1 MIPYVPLWVK
11 SNFSFLDGAS
21 HPDEL
26 VEAAHALGLPALALT
41 DRDGVHG
48 VVRAHMKA
56 KELGLPLLIG
66 ADVSIDDGSQIVL
79 LAQTRAGYAHLCRLL
94 TAGRL
99 RSAKGSSVVSWDEV
113 FTHADDLIALLSSTR
128 SALVAAVEPR
138 TTLEQLK
145 DAFRD
150 RLHALLVRHRCADEM
165 RLEERLRHRAARLE
179 LPIVAGHE
187 VLYHAPTRRPLHD
200 VLTCIRH
207 KVKLTTAGRRI
218 RPNALHALCSPTA
231 FAKLFADDPSA
242 IVRTHEIRERCTF
255 SLDQLHYRYPS
266 ERLPDGRTSA
276 QHLRAVTM
284 SGAHGRYGGTIPD
297 VVRAQ
302 LDKELAL
309 IVELDYCG
317 YFLTMV
323 EIVAFCRGRGILC
336 QGRGSAANSAVCY
349 CLGITAIDPVRMGL
363 LFERFLS
370 RERHEP
376 PDIDLDIEHE
386 RREEVIAHVYAKY
399 GRERAAMVANVVR
412 YRPRSAVRD
421 VGKALGFEELQLD
434 RLSKL
439 LSHHGDVEPAALIQA
454 GFDPQAQSVR
464 QLLELSNE
472 LLDAPRHLSIHPG
485 GFLLGHEPVHD
496 LVPIEN
502 ATMEGR
508 TVIQW
513 DKDDLE
519 HMNLFK
525 VDLLALGALTQLHL
539 VFDML
544 REHRGVTLSMASI
557 PADDPATFDM
567 IGQGDT
573 VGVFQIESRAQMAM
587 LPRLRPRNFYDVV
600 IEVSIVRPGPISGG
614 MVHPY
619 LRRRR
624 GEEPVVYPHPSL
636 EPVLER
642 TLGVPLFQEQVMRL
656 AMVAADYTP
665 GEADQLRRDMA
676 AWRKTGR
683 IEGHHHRLVTRM
695 KAKGIAEEFA
705 ERVFEQIR
713 GFGEY
718 GFPES
723 HAASFALIAYASAW
737 LRRHYPA
744 EFTCGL
750 LNAQP
755 MGFYSV
761 STIVEDAKRKG
772 VAIEPVCAL
781 RSAWDCTLEPLDAT
795 RTRFSVR
802 MGLRFVKGLRRAE
815 ADALMQRRTAL
826 DDADRRDLE
835 RFTRRVA
842 LDEGTATRLAEAGA
856 FAVFARDRRDAL
868 WTVTGRAG
876 ERDFTLDLIADEPT
890 PALSPLHPAEEIVWD
905 YRATDHSPRGH
916 LLAPLR
922 AALRK
927 LRLPDAKA
935 VHATR
940 DGARTR
946 YAGVVICR
954 QRPGTAKGVVFLTLE
969 DESGFVNVICWAKVF
984 DRFALLIKTSSFLGV
999 AGRVQNEEGVV
1010 HLVADEFFL
1019 PKLALGVPEVG
1030 SRDFH

>member
-1 MIPYVPLWVK
+1 MGP
-11 SNFSFLDGAS
+11 S

-113 FTHADDLIALLSSTR
+113 CTHADDLIALLSSTR

-349 CLGITAIDPVRMGL
+349 CLGITAIDPVRMGICCSSASC
-363 LFERFLS
+363 RANA
-370 RERHEP
+370 HEP
-376 PDIDLDIEHE
+376 PDIDPRHRARTPRGSHRARL
-386 RREEVIAHVYAKY
+386 REV
-399 GRERAAMVANVVR
+399 RPRARPRWSRNVVR

-434 RLSKL
+434 RLSKIA
-439 LSHHGDVEPAALIQA
+439 V
-454 GFDPQAQSVR
+454 
-464 QLLELSNE
+464 
-472 LLDAPRHLSIHPG
+472 AP
-485 GFLLGHEPVHD
+485 
-496 LVPIEN
+496 
-502 ATMEGR
+502 
-508 TVIQW
+508 
-513 DKDDLE
+513 
-519 HMNLFK
+519 
-525 VDLLALGALTQLHL
+525 
-539 VFDML
+539 
-544 REHRGVTLSMASI
+544 
-557 PADDPATFDM
+557 
-567 IGQGDT
+567 
-573 VGVFQIESRAQMAM
+573 
-587 LPRLRPRNFYDVV
+587 
-600 IEVSIVRPGPISGG
+600 
-614 MVHPY
+614 
-619 LRRRR
+619 RRRR
-624 GEEPVVYPHPSL
+624 
-636 EPVLER
+636 
-642 TLGVPLFQEQVMRL
+642 
-656 AMVAADYTP
+656 A
-665 GEADQLRRDMA
+665 
-676 AWRKTGR
+676 
-683 IEGHHHRLVTRM
+683 
-695 KAKGIAEEFA
+695 
-705 ERVFEQIR
+705 
-713 GFGEY
+713 
-718 GFPES
+718 
-723 HAASFALIAYASAW
+723 
-737 LRRHYPA
+737 
-744 EFTCGL
+744 
-750 LNAQP
+750 
-755 MGFYSV
+755 
-761 STIVEDAKRKG
+761 
-772 VAIEPVCAL
+772 
-781 RSAWDCTLEPLDAT
+781 
-795 RTRFSVR
+795 
-802 MGLRFVKGLRRAE
+802 
-815 ADALMQRRTAL
+815 
-826 DDADRRDLE
+826 
-835 RFTRRVA
+835 
-842 LDEGTATRLAEAGA
+842 
-856 FAVFARDRRDAL
+856 
-868 WTVTGRAG
+868 
-876 ERDFTLDLIADEPT
+876 
-890 PALSPLHPAEEIVWD
+890 
-905 YRATDHSPRGH
+905 SPR
-916 LLAPLR
+916 
-922 AALRK
+922 
-927 LRLPDAKA
+927 
-935 VHATR
+935 
-940 DGARTR
+940 
-946 YAGVVICR
+946 
-954 QRPGTAKGVVFLTLE
+954 
-969 DESGFVNVICWAKVF
+969 
-984 DRFALLIKTSSFLGV
+984 
-999 AGRVQNEEGVV
+999 
-1010 HLVADEFFL
+1010 
-1019 PKLALGVPEVG
+1019 
-1030 SRDFH
+1030 